1 MIDNKEIEKRL
12 ASAFDA
18 AAPDM
23 LDDLMAELK
32 LSETPEP
39 AMREKLADERQE
51 RYKKAVVRSRGFRT
65 LISCAAALI
74 MVIGG
79 LSVWSNINRSVMA
92 VVDLDVNP
100 SIELSINGK
109 EKVIGAKAVNAE
121 GEDILADMDLK
132 GSNVNVACNAIVG
145 SMMTKGY
152 LNDHSNSVLVSVS
165 AKDATK
171 GHMIEESL
179 SNGINAYMDDSAVSG
194 AILGQYVEDDDELE
208 DFAEQNGISLG
219 KAWLIRNLLETGGQK
234 MTEESLL
241 SLSTQELIVLS
252 QERNAYGG
260 TLHGTAYTGEY
271 IGYENALAAAIADA
285 GADASQVS
293 DSDVE
298 MDCENGAIIYEVEFK
313 YGGQEYEYEVDAVTG
328 SIVKSE
334 ADADDDSDDDAD
346 DDDDYDDADDHD
358 DHDDDRDDHD
368 DDDHDDDDDDHD
380 DDDHDD
386 DDHDDDDD
394 D

>member
-1 MIDNKEIEKRL
+1 MIDNNEIEKRL
-12 ASAFDA
+12 ASALNA

-23 LDDLMAELK
+23 LDDLMAELGITEK
-32 LSETPEP
+32 PEP
-39 AMREKLADERQE
+39 LMRDKLAEDGQD
-51 RYKKAVVRSRGFRT
+51 RYKKAAVRSRTFRT

-74 MVIGG
+74 LMVGG
-79 LSVWSNINRSVMA
+79 VTVWKNINEKVFA

-121 GEDILADMDLK
+121 GEDILTDMDLK

-271 IGYENALAAAIADA
+271 IGYENALAAALADA
-285 GADASQVS
+285 GVDASQVS

-313 YGGQEYEYEVDAVTG
+313 YSGQEYEYEVDAVTG

-358 DHDDDRDDHD
+358 DHDDDRDDDHD

-380 DDDHDD
+380 DDDDD
-386 DDHDDDDD
+386 
-394 D
+394 

>member
-1 MIDNKEIEKRL
+1 
-12 ASAFDA
+12 
-18 AAPDM
+18 
-23 LDDLMAELK
+23 
-32 LSETPEP
+32 
-39 AMREKLADERQE
+39 
-51 RYKKAVVRSRGFRT
+51 
-65 LISCAAALI
+65 
-74 MVIGG
+74 
-79 LSVWSNINRSVMA
+79 
-92 VVDLDVNP
+92 
-100 SIELSINGK
+100 
-109 EKVIGAKAVNAE
+109 
-121 GEDILADMDLK
+121 MDLK

-271 IGYENALAAAIADA
+271 IGYENALAAALADA
-285 GADASQVS
+285 GVDASQVS
-293 DSDVE
+293 DSHVE

-328 SIVKSE
+328 NIVKSE
-334 ADADDDSDDDAD
+334 VEADDDLYDDADDDAD
-346 DDDDYDDADDHD
+346 DADDRDDDDHD

-368 DDDHDDDDDDHD
+368 DDY
-380 DDDHDD
+380 D

>member
-39 AMREKLADERQE
+39 AMREKLADEGQE

-271 IGYENALAAAIADA
+271 IGYENALATALADA
-285 GADASQVS
+285 GVDASQVS
-293 DSDVE
+293 DSHVE

-313 YGGQEYEYEVDAVTG
+313 YGGQEYEYEVDAVSG
-328 SIVKSE
+328 NIVKSE
-334 ADADDDSDDDAD
+334 AEADDDF
-346 DDDDYDDADDHD
+346 
-358 DHDDDRDDHD
+358 
-368 DDDHDDDDDDHD
+368 
-380 DDDHDD
+380 
-386 DDHDDDDD
+386 
-394 D
+394 